1 MFQAGDLLVYGTTG
15 VCRVLSIDRRQ
26 ERVGSTRQE
35 RLYYQLKPIYQGC
48 LIYTPVDNDKVSMR
62 PIISRQEAEDL
73 ISEIPTLHPAACR
86 ASTTQALTQQYQAS
100 LRQHNCRSLVELAMS
115 IHAKRRQAE
124 SQNRRLGMVDERYL
138 KQAEQLLFGE
148 LAAALE
154 IPYEAVQPYIADRI
168 AAVHS

>member
-35 RLYYQLKPIYQGC
+35 RLYYQLKPIYQGG

-73 ISEIPTLHPAACR
+73 ISEIPTL
-86 ASTTQALTQQYQAS
+86 
-100 LRQHNCRSLVELAMS
+100 RQHDCRSLVELAMS